1 MPIELWPGLR
11 YGADNTRKDPT
22 ELEVYSPEDVDAWKR
37 LNSFMSRLLQDEFPR
52 WMVLPYWE
60 ISKALET
67 PPQEG
72 VVFECHLWVA
82 TQWLTQ
88 CGQLLRRNMGLAE
101 GLDEEAQEAI
111 PTGPLCE
118 SAPRGALSDGTFG
131 GRGSP
136 NSRARS
142 LQRGRTAQ
150 GSPCPVK
157 GMHRPSASQ
166 GRLLPWMRRGT
177 APKGREGDALGC

>member
-1 MPIELWPGLR
+1 
-11 YGADNTRKDPT
+11 
-22 ELEVYSPEDVDAWKR
+22 
-37 LNSFMSRLLQDEFPR
+37 MSRLLKDEFPR

-60 ISKALET
+60 ITKALET

-72 VVFECHLWVA
+72 VVFEWHLWVA

-101 GLDEEAQEAI
+101 GLDEGAQEAI
-111 PTGPLCE
+111 PSGPLCE
-118 SAPRGALSDGTFG
+118 SVPPRSFERWDFWRSRLAELASAEPPAGTDGA
-131 GRGSP
+131 
-136 NSRARS
+136 
-142 LQRGRTAQ
+142 

-157 GMHRPSASQ
+157 GMHHPSASH
-166 GRLLPWMRRGT
+166 GRSLPWTRRGT